1 MADRNDRNDPQALT
15 VRSPSEVVKSAT
27 TTVEAVV
34 AKAAI
39 FGVAGWAGE
48 NILHGPRY
56 SAMFQGHEVPFLPVY
71 AAGGLAVITAAPH
84 LAGKNA
90 LFRAIAYAAIGTA
103 IEYAGCQL
111 DRKVFDGRSW
121 DYGKVDGLA
130 ERTDG
135 CLSWKHTALWGGLGL
150 LAEKLA

>member
-1 MADRNDRNDPQALT
+1 MPALMM
-15 VRSPSEVVKSAT
+15 RSPIEPSSPAA

-34 AKAAI
+34 AKATL

-48 NILHGPRY
+48 NILYGPRY
-56 SAMFQGHEVPFLPVY
+56 SPVFQGHKVPLLPVY
-71 AAGGLAVITAAPH
+71 AAGGLAVVATAPR
-84 LAGKNA
+84 LAGKPVLLRA
-90 LFRAIAYAAIGTA
+90 LVYAAIGTA

-130 ERTDG
+130 ESTDG
-135 CLSWKHTALWGGLGL
+135 CISWRHSALWGGLGL
-150 LAEKLA
+150 LAEKFS